1 MVISLNTNL
10 YSEVDK
16 GAVISEK
23 SFGRCFCFLDKEFRL
38 PYCVFFFFY
47 FFEKVFFFP
56 ENEGF

>member
-38 PYCVFFFFY
+38 PYCFFFF
-47 FFEKVFFFP
+47 FIFLKKFFFS
-56 ENEGF
+56 